1 VRLLGVISVKE
12 GWAVQSFA
20 YRRYLPIGDPGVL
33 ARTLARWKLDEI
45 LIVCIDQSLR
55 NAGPDLHLLER
66 IANSYLGIPVTYGGG
81 IRDEQDCN
89 DAISAGADRV
99 AIDYAI
105 RKNPH
110 IANEMSARIGIQA
123 LVGVFPL
130 TATEGGDPLVLNY
143 ATRRQKPVAEEL
155 NQWGD
160 GFPFAEALVVDTNR
174 EGSLEGFRRG
184 LLKEFAARSVPT
196 LALGGISRASQAK
209 PLLSLD
215 NLTGVCIE
223 NSLFYRELGAVE
235 FSALIQGPNR
245 YSLASHWQ
253 FDSIL

>member
-1 VRLLGVISVKE
+1 MRLLGVISVKE

-20 YRRYLPIGDPGVL
+20 YRRYLPIGDPLVL

-130 TATEGGDPLVLNY
+130 TATEGGGPLSVELCNS
-143 ATRRQKPVAEEL
+143 AAKASCRRAQSMGGRLSICGSPSRRHEPRRLVRGIPPGPSQGVCRAISSHACTRR
-155 NQWGD
+155 
-160 GFPFAEALVVDTNR
+160 
-174 EGSLEGFRRG
+174 
-184 LLKEFAARSVPT
+184 
-196 LALGGISRASQAK
+196 
-209 PLLSLD
+209 
-215 NLTGVCIE
+215 NL
-223 NSLFYRELGAVE
+223 
-235 FSALIQGPNR
+235 
-245 YSLASHWQ
+245 
-253 FDSIL
+253 